1 MTGPIGSG
9 KDEVAKILKRRGAFV
24 IDADEAA
31 HTLYKP
37 QAPVWHEL
45 LKTFG
50 SKIMVRGGK
59 INRKKLAEIVFS
71 DKKLLQKL
79 NEIVHPYLKEEII
92 KIVDSRKSKVENR
105 APIVINAAVLK
116 EIGLLDV
123 VDEIWVVAASKKTRL
138 KRSIKNGLSKPEAL
152 KRMNSQ
158 TSQKDYLK
166 MADVVIKND
175 GSKENLAKKALIYY
189 RKFFE

>member
-1 MTGPIGSG
+1 
-9 KDEVAKILKRRGAFV
+9 
-24 IDADEAA
+24 
-31 HTLYKP
+31 
-37 QAPVWHEL
+37 
-45 LKTFG
+45 
-50 SKIMVRGGK
+50 MVRGGK